1 MTLDAILKQC
11 TNAIQVGPQGDII
24 RVKLIG
30 IYIAGS
36 GGGRRQA
43 IMETKADLF
52 SGEFRGTDF
61 GEM

>member
-1 MTLDAILKQC
+1 MLPSESNDQR
-11 TNAIQVGPQGDII
+11 DII
-24 RVKLIG
+24 WVKLLA

-43 IMETKADLF
+43 IMETNANLF
-52 SGEFRGTDF
+52 SGEFWGTDF